1 MWRLEERA
9 AKEEKYQNRLPK
21 PEPGVCWCRKLVF
34 DETVARLK
42 ERAAKEEKRW
52 RHAREDFTALL
63 KDSRDIKPDTTW
75 EDAQPLLEK
84 HPEYKAVSGR
94 SNPCHD

>member
-1 MWRLEERA
+1 MRLCGAWRRERPRRRST
-9 AKEEKYQNRLPK
+9 KTDFPSR
-21 PEPGVCWCRKLVF
+21 
-34 DETVARLK
+34 
-42 ERAAKEEKRW
+42 
-52 RHAREDFTALL
+52 AREDFTALL